1 MFGKGVGQLAGK
13 WKGGCQQGAW
23 REVGEMDQMERDEWE
38 ELNDSMLALL
48 GGMPS
53 LILR

>member
-1 MFGKGVGQLAGK
+1 MSAAGAIGRK
-13 WKGGCQQGAW
+13 VERCQQGAW